1 MGDRVAATDIPE
13 PPVSRGD
20 LPRVKLLLVD
30 DHPEQL
36 LVLESILSE
45 LGQEL
50 VRAGSGREAL
60 RQCLNHDFALI
71 LMDVNMPGM
80 DGFAATRALRG
91 DSATKDIPVVL
102 VTAKDQKAD
111 KAWGQMLGAKGY
123 VTKPFSDE
131 QLLSQ
136 VRAL

>member
-1 MGDRVAATDIPE
+1 MARTILVVEDNQADRTRLETLLGAAGYQ
-13 PPVSRGD
+13 VS
-20 LPRVKLLLVD
+20 
-30 DHPEQL
+30 
-36 LVLESILSE
+36 S
-45 LGQEL
+45 
-50 VRAGSGREAL
+50 AGNGTEAL
-60 RQCLNHDFALI
+60 ASVKRHKPDAI

-91 DSATKDIPVVL
+91 DDATKDIPVVL

-123 VTKPFSDE
+123 VTKPYTDE
-131 QLLSQ
+131 QVLSQ

>member
-1 MGDRVAATDIPE
+1 MARTILIVEDSKVDR
-13 PPVSRGD
+13 SR
-20 LPRVKLLLVD
+20 LEKLLG
-30 DHPEQL
+30 E
-36 LVLESILSE
+36 
-45 LGQEL
+45 
-50 VRAGSGREAL
+50 AGYQVSSVENGTDAL
-60 RQCLNHDFALI
+60 AAAKRGKPDAI

>member
-1 MGDRVAATDIPE
+1 MARTILIVEDNQSDRSRLERLLSDAGYQ
-13 PPVSRGD
+13 VSSASNGN
-20 LPRVKLLLVD
+20 
-30 DHPEQL
+30 
-36 LVLESILSE
+36 
-45 LGQEL
+45 
-50 VRAGSGREAL
+50 EAL
-60 RQCLNHDFALI
+60 ASVKRTKPDAI

-91 DSATKDIPVVL
+91 DDATRDIPVVL

-123 VTKPFSDE
+123 VTKPYTDD
-131 QLLSQ
+131 QMLQQ